1 MLPSRHATPSWP
13 SSCSRPPSIPR
24 LTEPLRLL
32 AEIGTSDTRTLGAF
46 YAGVPDALS
55 LRLVVRPL
63 SDGEDARY
71 DRAPRRVT
79 IAESLIA
86 EDPRLVAVVLVH
98 ELRHATDLE
107 WVSQG
112 AVALDCLELEARG
125 FEAEAIRWHGRSGPM
140 RCPDATD
147 RERDLAAIVEGYEAA
162 QIVAGRPASPWRISR
177 TTSPDSSRSSRVER
191 SHWAETFRWK
201 TSCRITLCA
210 IGPRFLSASSST
222 TMRSRR
228 ARASCR

>member
-1 MLPSRHATPSWP
+1 MPALLAVLLLAATVD
-13 SSCSRPPSIPR
+13 PR

-125 FEAEAIRWHGRSGPM
+125 FEAEAILARAFWPDAL
-140 RCPDATD
+140 PDATD
-147 RERDLAAIVEGYEAA
+147 RERDLAAIVEGYEAGGA
-162 QIVAGRPASPWRISR
+162 DGLRDMVRRDGDCAAGMN
-177 TTSPDSSRSSRVER
+177 DS
-191 SHWAETFRWK
+191 AG
-201 TSCRITLCA
+201 A
-210 IGPRFLSASSST
+210 D
-222 TMRSRR
+222 
-228 ARASCR
+228 